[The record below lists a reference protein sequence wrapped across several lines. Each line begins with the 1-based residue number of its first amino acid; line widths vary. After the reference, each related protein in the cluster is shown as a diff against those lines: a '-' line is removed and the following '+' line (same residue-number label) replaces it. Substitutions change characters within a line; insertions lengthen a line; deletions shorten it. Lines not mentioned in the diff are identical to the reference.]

1 MITYLVFG
9 IILILLNIFL
19 YYTGFSDKAKLTLN
33 ALFLIAIS
41 GLRSIN
47 IGADVENY
55 GNIFRIF
62 GTFPLTSN
70 VSDIYKGYPF
80 YRILCKTV
88 YLIFNGNYQFM
99 MCISAII
106 IIYGVFKF
114 IYYYSDNCTASLFYY
129 ITLYYFFFSWNGVRQ
144 SIAMSLFFLS
154 VIAFDEK
161 KYIKFALLFLF
172 TIFTHNVAIL
182 MYIYLILKKIKWNKI
197 LLSAYSV
204 FLFLAMSLLPELINL
219 FISVFPRYAIYS
231 NVLYGDISIFG
242 GNARGRKII
251 LSIIFLLFI
260 AIALLIIKSND
271 FDSTAQN
278 SNSQITVKRE
288 SLWTVSAITMIE
300 IVIGIMFSTNTFY
313 LRIQTF
319 FSIFSILL
327 LPAVIERIDKK
338 WRTLIYIGTNMLF
351 LFTAVIRMT
360 GGESA
365 VYPYEFFW
373 QI

>member
-9 IILILLNIFL
+9 VILVLLNIFL
-19 YYTGFSDKAKLTLN
+19 YYTGFSDKVKLTLN

-62 GTFPLTSN
+62 GTLPLTSD
-70 VSDIYKGYPF
+70 VSDIYEDYPF
-80 YRILCKTV
+80 YRIICKAV
-88 YLIFNGNYQFM
+88 YLISNGSYQFM
-99 MCISAII
+99 LCISAII

-114 IYYYSDNCTASLFYY
+114 IYYYSDNCTASVFYY

-144 SIAMSLFFLS
+144 SIAMSFFFLA

-161 KYIKFALLFLF
+161 KYIKFAVLSLF
-172 TIFTHNVAIL
+172 TIFTHNVAVL
-182 MYIYLILKKIKWNKI
+182 MYIYLIIKKIKWNKI
-197 LLSAYSV
+197 LFLVYSV

-219 FISVFPRYAIYS
+219 FMRIFPRYAVYS
-231 NVLYGDISIFG
+231 SVLYGDISVFG
-242 GNARGRKII
+242 GNARGRKIV

-260 AIALLIIKSND
+260 ALALLIIKSND
-271 FDSTAQN
+271 FDGTAQN
-278 SNSQITVKRE
+278 NGSKIAVKRE
-288 SLWTVSAITMIE
+288 SLWTVSAVTMIE

-313 LRIQTF
+313 LRAQTF

-338 WRTLIYIGTNMLF
+338 WRTLIYMGTNMLF
-351 LFTAVIRMT
+351 MVTAVIRMT
-360 GGESA
+360 GGESV